1 MKLLFWILSL
11 SLLHAAP
18 QWIPTELR
26 EESTLEFLTVGPEEG
41 EHWSTVWFVVIDDTL
56 YVRLGPRAQ
65 KRIEQNTTA
74 PRLQVR
80 SAGKEAQ
87 VMRYEKAPEKAE
99 AVALAM
105 RAKYWSDILGEP
117 FRKLGLTS
125 QTVVLRFSPETSR

>member
-1 MKLLFWILSL
+1 MKLLPWILSL

-18 QWIPTELR
+18 QWNPTELR
-26 EESTLEFLTVGPEEG
+26 DQSTLEFLTVGPEEG
-41 EHWSTVWFVVIDDTL
+41 DHWSTVWFVMIDDTL

-65 KRIEQNTTA
+65 KRIEQNTAA

-105 RAKYWSDILGEP
+105 RQKYWSDILGEP

-125 QTVVLRFSPETSR
+125 QTVVLRLSPEEGR

>member
-1 MKLLFWILSL
+1 MKLLPWMLSL

-18 QWIPTELR
+18 QWNPTELR
-26 EESTLEFLTVGPEEG
+26 EESTLEFLTVGPKEG
-41 EHWSTVWFVVIDDTL
+41 EHWSTVWFVVIDDVL

-65 KRIEQNTTA
+65 RRIENNTTA
-74 PRLQVR
+74 PRVQVR

-87 VMRYEKAPEKAE
+87 VMRYQKAPEKTE

-105 RAKYWSDILGEP
+105 REKYWSDILGEP

-125 QTVVLRFSPETSR
+125 QTMVLRLSPESDR

>member
-1 MKLLFWILSL
+1 MKLFPWILSL

-18 QWIPTELR
+18 QWSPTELR
-26 EESTLEFLTVGPEEG
+26 DESTLEFLTVGPEEG
-41 EHWSTVWFVVIDDTL
+41 DHWSMVWFVMIDDTL

-65 KRIEQNTTA
+65 KRIEQNTA
-74 PRLQVR
+74 SPRLQVR

-87 VMRYEKAPEKAE
+87 VMTYEKAPEKAE

-105 RAKYWSDILGEP
+105 RQKYWTDILGEP

-125 QTVVLRFSPETSR
+125 QTVVLRFSPESSR